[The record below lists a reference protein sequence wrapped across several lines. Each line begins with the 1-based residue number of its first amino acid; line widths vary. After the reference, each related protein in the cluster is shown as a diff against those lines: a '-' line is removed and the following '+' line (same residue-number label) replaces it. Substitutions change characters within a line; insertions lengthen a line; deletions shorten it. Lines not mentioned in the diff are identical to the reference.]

1 MNWKIR
7 IKNKIFWMTIIPA
20 VLLLAR
26 QVLQIFGIDFD
37 FSEIQEQILAIVD
50 SVFAILAILGIV
62 TDLTTDGFAD
72 SARAMTY
79 TAPYKTDADI
89 FKEGDSK

>member
-1 MNWKIR
+1 MNWKVR

-26 QVLQIFGIDFD
+26 QILAVFGIEFD
-37 FSEIQEQILAIVD
+37 FTEIQDKILAIVE

-62 TDLTTDGFAD
+62 TDLTTAGIGD
-72 SARAMTY
+72 SERALTY
-79 TAPYKTDADI
+79 TEPYP
-89 FKEGDSK
+89 KEK

>member
-1 MNWKIR
+1 MNWKVR

-26 QVLQIFGIDFD
+26 QILAVFGIEFD
-37 FSEIQEQILAIVD
+37 FTEIQDKILAIVE

-62 TDLTTDGFAD
+62 TDLTTAGVGD
-72 SARAMTY
+72 SERALTY
-79 TAPYKTDADI
+79 TEPYP
-89 FKEGDSK
+89 KEK

>member
-1 MNWKIR
+1 MNWKVR

-26 QVLQIFGIDFD
+26 QILSVFGIEFD
-37 FSEIQEQILAIVD
+37 FTEIQDKILAIVE

-62 TDLTTDGFAD
+62 TDLTTAGIGD
-72 SARAMTY
+72 SARALTY
-79 TAPYKTDADI
+79 TEPYP
-89 FKEGDSK
+89 KEK